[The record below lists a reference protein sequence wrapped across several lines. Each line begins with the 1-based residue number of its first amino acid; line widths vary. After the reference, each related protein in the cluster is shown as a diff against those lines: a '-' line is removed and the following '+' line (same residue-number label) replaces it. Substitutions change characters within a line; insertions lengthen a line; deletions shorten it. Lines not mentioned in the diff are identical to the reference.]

1 MDDWTPPT
9 FPERFNM
16 ADYFLD
22 ARIREGRGDRIA
34 VRVDDRSFT
43 YAEVQAL
50 ANRASWALRDRGID
64 LEDRVLL
71 LLFDGIEFVA
81 AWFGVVKAGAVF
93 CMGNPLAPETDLE
106 YLLGYT
112 RARAVIADAA
122 TLDRLVPALERHPRC
137 RVRLLVGEFGE
148 AARRAGFEP
157 WESALAAA
165 SDRTEN
171 ADTSRDDVAG
181 WLFTSG
187 TTGKP
192 KGAVHFHHDFPYNTE
207 CYPKHVLKLR
217 EDDVFLSVS
226 RLFFGYATGTN
237 LMFPFRFGGTAVFF
251 RDKPTPER
259 IFAEVAKHRVT
270 VLANVPAMIRQMV
283 DHPEA
288 ERADLASL
296 RMCLSAGEALPPAL
310 YERWRSRGWCEILDG
325 IGSAELFHIYI
336 SNYPGEVKPGSVG
349 RIVPG
354 YEARIVGPD
363 GRDVPDGEIGR
374 LWVRG
379 DSAALCYFGDH
390 EKSKAT
396 FVGGD
401 WVVSADLF
409 RRDAEGYYWYV
420 GRGDDLLKVRG
431 MFVSPLEIE
440 DCLALHPAVKECAVV
455 GALDEDGMTVPK
467 AVVVL
472 REGWARDEA
481 TIAALQE
488 HVKTQLARYK
498 FPRIVRFVDALPR
511 NDRGKVL
518 RRELIDV

>member
-1 MDDWTPPT
+1 M
-9 FPERFNM
+9 FPERFNL

-22 ARIREGRGDRIA
+22 ARIREGRGARIA
-34 VRVDDRSFT
+34 VKVGDRSWS
-43 YAEVQAL
+43 YAEVQSL

-71 LLFDGIEFVA
+71 LLFDGIEFA
-81 AWFGVVKAGAVF
+81 TAWFGILKAGAVF
-93 CMGNPLAPETDLE
+93 CMGNPLATEADFD

-122 TLDRLVPALERHPRC
+122 TLDRLVPALARHPRC
-137 RVRLLVGEFGE
+137 RVRLVTGDIGDE
-148 AARRAGFEP
+148 ARRAGIES

-171 ADTSRDDVAG
+171 ADTSRDDPAG

-192 KGAVHFHHDFPYNTE
+192 KGAVHFHHDFAYNTE
-207 CYPKHVLKLR
+207 CYPKHVLGLR

-237 LMFPFRFGGTAVFF
+237 LMFPFRWGGTAVYF

-259 IFAEVAKHRVT
+259 IFAEVQKHRVT
-270 VLANVPAMIRQMV
+270 VLSNVPAMIRQMV
-283 DHPEA
+283 DHPQA
-288 ERADLASL
+288 ASADLSSL

-310 YERWRSRGWCEILDG
+310 YHRWRERGFCEILDG

-336 SNYPGEVKPGSVG
+336 SNYPGDVKPGSLG

-363 GRDVPDGEIGR
+363 GSEVPNGEIGR

-379 DSAALCYFGDH
+379 DSAALCYWGDQ
-390 EKSKAT
+390 EKSKST

-409 RRDAEGYYWYV
+409 RRDAEGYYWYA
-420 GRGDDLLKVRG
+420 GRADDVLKVRG

-440 DCLALHPAVKECAVV
+440 DCLATHPAVRECAVV
-455 GALDEDGMTVPK
+455 GALDENGMTVPK

-472 REGWARDEA
+472 REGFSGDDAM
-481 TIAALQE
+481 IAALQE
-488 HVKTQLARYK
+488 HAKTHLARYK

-511 NDRGKVL
+511 NDRGKIL
-518 RRELIDV
+518 RRELEDV

>member
-1 MDDWTPPT
+1 MTTAADFVRPT

-16 ADYFLD
+16 ADWFLD
-22 ARIREGRGDRIA
+22 ARIREGKGARIA
-34 VRVDDRSFT
+34 VKVGDRSWT

-50 ANRASWALRDRGID
+50 ANRASHALRDRGID

-71 LLFDGIEFVA
+71 LLPDGLEFAVG
-81 AWFGVVKAGAVF
+81 WFGILKAGAVF
-93 CMGNPLAPETDLE
+93 CMGNPLGTEDDLD

-112 RARAVIADAA
+112 RARAVIAHASVM
-122 TLDRLVPALERHPRC
+122 DRLGPALARHPRC
-137 RVRLLVGEFGE
+137 RVRWIVGEGALPERGE
-148 AARRAGFEP
+148 RFDEV
-157 WESALAAA
+157 LAMA
-165 SDRTEN
+165 SDRTDN

-237 LMFPFRFGGTAVFF
+237 LMFPFAFGATAVFF
-251 RDKPTPER
+251 PEKPTPEKL
-259 IFAEVAKHRVT
+259 FAEIEKHGVT
-270 VLANVPAMIRQMV
+270 VLSNVPAMIRQMV
-283 DHPEA
+283 DHPDA
-288 ERADLASL
+288 EKHALKSL
-296 RMCLSAGEALPPAL
+296 RMCLSAGEALPPPL
-310 YERWRSRGWCEILDG
+310 YDRWRARGWCEILDG
-325 IGSAELFHIYI
+325 IGSAELFHIYV
-336 SNYPGEVKPGSVG
+336 SNYPGDVKPASLG
-349 RIVPG
+349 RLVPG

-363 GRDVPDGEIGR
+363 GNDVADGEMGR

-379 DSAALCYFGDH
+379 DSAALCYFGDQ

-409 RRDAEGYYWYV
+409 KKEGEYFYYA
-420 GRGDDLLKVRG
+420 GRGDDMLKVRG

-440 DCLALHPAVKECAVV
+440 DCLATHPAVKECAVV
-455 GALDEDGMTVPK
+455 GALDDEGMSVPK

-472 REGWARDEA
+472 RDGHEA
-481 TIAALQE
+481 SDAMIAALQD
-488 HVKTQLARYK
+488 HAKSKLARYK
-498 FPRIVRFVDALPR
+498 FPRIVRFVAALPR

-518 RRELIDV
+518 RRELTDA